1 MRRRLRLLGL
11 LTATL
16 TGVALFA
23 GCTTDDPASDAAAQT
38 GHTTATLDTLD
49 PVPITANPPAPALP
63 VTVHSLDGTDVTIT
77 DASRIVAADR
87 YGTIAQN
94 VYALGLGKNL
104 VGRSTAAA
112 FPAIQDVPNVTPGGN
127 SLSAEAILALQPTVF
142 LTDTTIGPQAVQ
154 DQLRAAGVP
163 VVYFDPTRTMANVTP
178 QITAVAD
185 ALGVPEQGAALAQR
199 TQGEI
204 DAASSSVPEQQNKL
218 RIAFVYLRGTAI
230 TMLAGPGSGAD
241 SLIEALDAI
250 DAGTDSGLTQQFV
263 PITSEAMIAA
273 APDVL
278 LTMTDG
284 LESVGGV
291 DGLEKIPGIAQTPA
305 GKNKRVVDMADSVLL
320 SFGPNTGHVL
330 AALSDAVYPQQPQ

>member
-16 TGVALFA
+16 TGTALLA
-23 GCTTDDPASDAAAQT
+23 GCGTDDASSTPATEQS

-49 PVPITANPPAPALP
+49 PVPIAANPTTTLP
-63 VTVHSLDGTDVTIT
+63 VTVRSFDGTDVTIT
-77 DASRIVAADR
+77 DSSRVVAADR
-87 YGTIAQN
+87 SGTLAQT
-94 VYALGLGKNL
+94 VYALGLGDNL

-112 FPAIQDVPNVTPGGN
+112 FPAVKDVVNVTPGGN
-127 SLSAEAILALQPTVF
+127 SLNAEAILALQPTVF
-142 LTDTTIGPQAVQ
+142 LTDTSIGPRAVQ

-163 VVYFDPTRTMANVTP
+163 VVYFDPSRTMAGVIP
-178 QITAVAD
+178 QITAVAT
-185 ALGVPEQGAALAQR
+185 ALGVPDQGAALAQR
-199 TQGEI
+199 TQSEI
-204 DAASSSVPEQQNKL
+204 DAASAGVPPQPEKL

-241 SLIEALDAI
+241 SLIEALGAI
-250 DAGTDSGLTQQFV
+250 DAGTDAGLTEAFV

-278 LTMTDG
+278 LTMTNG
-284 LESVGGV
+284 LESIGGV
-291 DGLEKIPGIAQTPA
+291 AGLEKIPGIAQTPA
-305 GKNKRVVDMADSVLL
+305 GRNERVVDMADSVLL

-330 AALSDAVYPQQPQ
+330 AALSEAVYPQQSQ